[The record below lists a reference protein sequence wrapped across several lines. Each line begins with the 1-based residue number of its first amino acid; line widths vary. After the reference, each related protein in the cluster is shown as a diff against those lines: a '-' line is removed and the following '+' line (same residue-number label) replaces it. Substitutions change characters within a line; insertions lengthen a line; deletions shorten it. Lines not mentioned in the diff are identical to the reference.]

1 MKPKKSLSRKGNL
14 LLCSGILVTF
24 ARGLILELVE
34 KNGSNIS
41 SEVFV
46 DKYLYEGERRRV
58 VKDD

>member
-1 MKPKKSLSRKGNL
+1 M
-14 LLCSGILVTF
+14 TF

-46 DKYLYEGERRRV
+46 DKYLYEGETRRV
-58 VKDD
+58 VKDGFKNFGLRS

>member
-1 MKPKKSLSRKGNL
+1 M
-14 LLCSGILVTF
+14 
-24 ARGLILELVE
+24 ELVE

-58 VKDD
+58 VKDDSRILVLGAKQMVDAVYTNKEF